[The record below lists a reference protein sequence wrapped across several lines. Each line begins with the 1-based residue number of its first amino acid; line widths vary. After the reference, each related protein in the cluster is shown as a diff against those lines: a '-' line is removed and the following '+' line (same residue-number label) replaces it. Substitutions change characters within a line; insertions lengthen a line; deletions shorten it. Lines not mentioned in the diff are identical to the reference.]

1 MEELLNNEPVLKPE
15 EVDTETTATT
25 ETIEET
31 VATPTEEVVAA
42 EETPVEETKEEPV
55 AEPEPAEEPKAEE
68 PAEEAKEEPE
78 PAKEEEPAAE
88 AAEEE
93 PQDEVEDEE
102 EEPEQENE
110 FDIPAT
116 KEGIIERM
124 KQIAESDEEIN
135 RQETDLLKSHF
146 YRIIKA
152 ESEAA
157 YKQYIDDGGDPEAYT
172 PVIDPTEQVFKEE
185 FAIIREKRAAQHKAL
200 EQLREENYLKKL
212 RIIEKIKVILDN
224 PDEVNKAYN
233 EFRELQTEWNSIKD
247 VPAEKATELW
257 KTYQA
262 NVEKFYDTLKLNN
275 EFRAYDFKKNLEMKT
290 ALCVAAEKLTESD
303 DIIGSFRQLQN
314 LHQQFREIGPVSRE
328 LREEVWHRFKDA
340 STIINKR
347 HQEYFESRKEEENQN
362 LDQKTA
368 ICEIIE
374 GYDLET
380 LKSFADW
387 NEMSDKIMALQS
399 KWKTIGF
406 APHKMNQKIYDR
418 FRKACDAF
426 FSRKAEFF
434 KEMRENMSGNL
445 KKKMELVEKAEA
457 LKDSTDWKKTSDELI
472 ALQKEWNGIGPIS
485 KKHSAALWTRFRSA
499 CDTFF
504 EAKKANTSSQHGE
517 QAENL
522 SKKKAIVARLEA
534 IVPEEA
540 EDLRQL
546 LKDAQTEWN
555 EIGHVPY
562 KEKDKVFGAF
572 RAQMDRLYDFLGES
586 ASKRRVERFKSV
598 VSEGGGDRM
607 RDKLLRQAE
616 ILEQEI
622 KTYENN
628 LGFLNLS
635 KGNKGS
641 SLIDDLNHKVEK
653 LKADLKEIKEK
664 IKIIDTNS

>member
-1 MEELLNNEPVLKPE
+1 MEELVNNEPVIKSE

-25 ETIEET
+25 ETIEEP
-31 VATPTEEVVAA
+31 VATPTEEVAA
-42 EETPVEETKEEPV
+42 VEETPAEPVAEPVAEAEPVEETKAEVET
-55 AEPEPAEEPKAEE
+55 EPEPES
-68 PAEEAKEEPE
+68 
-78 PAKEEEPAAE
+78 
-88 AAEEE
+88 
-93 PQDEVEDEE
+93 
-102 EEPEQENE
+102 E

-135 RQETDLLKSHF
+135 RQEVDILKSHF
-146 YRIIKA
+146 YRIVKT
-152 ESEAA
+152 EGDAA
-157 YKQYIDDGGDPEAYT
+157 YKQYIDEGGDPEAYT
-172 PVIDPTEQVFKEE
+172 PAIDPTEQLFKEE
-185 FAIIREKRAAQHKAL
+185 FAIVREKRAAQHKAQ
-200 EQLREENYLKKL
+200 EQQKEENYLKKL

-224 PDEVNKAYN
+224 PDEVNKSYN
-233 EFRELQTEWNSIKD
+233 EFRELQNEWNSIKD
-247 VPAEKATELW
+247 VPAEKSTELW

-290 ALCVAAEKLTESD
+290 ALCEAAEKLTESD
-303 DIIGSFRQLQN
+303 DVIGSFRQLQN

-328 LREEVWHRFKDA
+328 LREEIWHRFKDA

-374 GYDLET
+374 GYDLDS

-387 NEMSDKIMALQS
+387 NNMSDKIMALQT

-418 FRKACDAF
+418 FRAACDAF
-426 FSRKAEFF
+426 FTKKAEYFRG
-434 KEMRENMSGNL
+434 MRENMSDNL

-457 LKDSTDWKKTSDELI
+457 LKSSTEWKKTADELI
-472 ALQKEWNGIGPIS
+472 ALQKEWNSIGPIP
-485 KKHSAALWTRFRSA
+485 KKQSTALWERFRAA
-499 CDTFF
+499 CDEFF
-504 EAKKANTSSQHGE
+504 GAKKANTSSQHGE
-517 QAENL
+517 QVENL
-522 SKKKAIVARLEA
+522 NKKKAIVARLAA
-534 IVPEEA
+534 IVPKETP
-540 EDLRQL
+540 DLKQL
-546 LKDAQTEWN
+546 LKDAQAEWN
-555 EIGHVPY
+555 AIGHVPF
-562 KEKDKVFGAF
+562 KEKDKVFQAL

-586 ASKRRVERFKSV
+586 ASKRRVEQFKNTI
-598 VSEGGGDRM
+598 SEGGGDRM
-607 RDKLLRQAE
+607 RDRLVRQAE

-641 SLIDDLNHKVEK
+641 SLIDELNHKVEK

-664 IKIIDTNS
+664 IKIIDEK

>member
-1 MEELLNNEPVLKPE
+1 MEELVNNEPVIKSE

-25 ETIEET
+25 ETIEEP
-31 VATPTEEVVAA
+31 VATPTEEVAA
-42 EETPVEETKEEPV
+42 VEETPAEPVAEPVAEAEPVEETKAEVET
-55 AEPEPAEEPKAEE
+55 EPEPES
-68 PAEEAKEEPE
+68 
-78 PAKEEEPAAE
+78 
-88 AAEEE
+88 
-93 PQDEVEDEE
+93 
-102 EEPEQENE
+102 E

-135 RQETDLLKSHF
+135 RQEVDILKSHF
-146 YRIIKA
+146 YRIVKT
-152 ESEAA
+152 EGDAA
-157 YKQYIDDGGDPEAYT
+157 YKQYIDEGGDPEAYT
-172 PVIDPTEQVFKEE
+172 PAIDPTEQLFKEE
-185 FAIIREKRAAQHKAL
+185 FAIVREKRAAQHKAQ
-200 EQLREENYLKKL
+200 EQQKEENYLKKL

-224 PDEVNKAYN
+224 PDEVNKSYN
-233 EFRELQTEWNSIKD
+233 EFRELQNEWNSIKD
-247 VPAEKATELW
+247 VPAEKSTELW

-290 ALCVAAEKLTESD
+290 ALCEAAEKLTESD
-303 DIIGSFRQLQN
+303 DVIGSFRQLQN

-328 LREEVWHRFKDA
+328 LREEIWHRFKDA

-374 GYDLET
+374 GYDLDS

-387 NEMSDKIMALQS
+387 NNMSDKIMALQT

-418 FRKACDAF
+418 FRAACDAF
-426 FSRKAEFF
+426 FTKKAEYFRG
-434 KEMRENMSGNL
+434 MRENMSDNL

-457 LKDSTDWKKTSDELI
+457 LKSSTEWKKTADELI
-472 ALQKEWNGIGPIS
+472 ALQKEWNSIGPIP
-485 KKHSAALWTRFRSA
+485 KKQSTALWERFRAA
-499 CDTFF
+499 CDEFF
-504 EAKKANTSSQHGE
+504 GAKKANTSSQHGE
-517 QAENL
+517 QVENL
-522 SKKKAIVARLEA
+522 NKKKAIVARLAA
-534 IVPEEA
+534 IVPEETP
-540 EDLRQL
+540 DLKQL
-546 LKDAQTEWN
+546 LKDAQAEWN
-555 EIGHVPY
+555 AIGHVPF
-562 KEKDKVFGAF
+562 KEKDKVFQAL

-586 ASKRRVERFKSV
+586 ASKRRVEQFKNTI
-598 VSEGGGDRM
+598 SEGGGDRM
-607 RDKLLRQAE
+607 RDRLVRQAE

-641 SLIDDLNHKVEK
+641 SLIDELNHKVEK

-664 IKIIDTNS
+664 IKIIDEK